1 MKIMTVGAV
10 LFVLCLLSLA
20 LGSARLEFSEFV
32 DGLFHRRGS
41 AAVIIY
47 NIRLPRMLGGVVSGA
62 GLALSGL
69 LLQSITDNKMASPNL
84 IGVSSGA
91 GFAVILALSLSAL
104 PAAALPF
111 AAFAGAF
118 LATLVIVSISGK
130 LGMGKGSVVLVGLAF
145 SSVLSA
151 GISFLSLLDND
162 VLADYN
168 SFSIGSLSG
177 VEGEDILVPA
187 VIVLVSCVLARLYSG
202 RINLLN
208 LGDDAAGALGI
219 NVRNT
224 RIICMLL
231 ASASAASAV
240 SFAGLLGFVGLMSP
254 HIARVF
260 WGADIRK
267 LLLPTVLVGSSLV
280 VASDLAGRLIV
291 APSEL
296 PVGIIMSLVGAPF
309 FLGLL
314 LWGGQKN
321 A

>member
-69 LLQSITDNKMASPNL
+69 LLQSVTDNKMASPNL

-118 LATLVIVSISGK
+118 LATLIIVSISGR
-130 LGMGKGSVVLVGLAF
+130 LGMGKGTVVLVGLAF

-151 GISFLSLLDND
+151 GISFLSLLDSE

-177 VEGEDILVPA
+177 VEGEDILIPA
-187 VIVLVSCVLARLYSG
+187 VIILISCILAQLYSG
-202 RINLLN
+202 RINLLV

-219 NVRNT
+219 NT
-224 RIICMLL
+224 RHTRMICMLL

-260 WGADIRK
+260 FGADIRK
-267 LLLPTVLVGSSLV
+267 LLLPTVLAGSSLV
-280 VASDLAGRLIV
+280 VASDLVGRLLV

-296 PVGIIMSLVGAPF
+296 PVGIIMSLMGAPF

-314 LWGGQKN
+314 LWGGRKN